1 VIVCGIAGTYLQ
13 ADGMHATAVMGAAL
27 AHRGPDDLGQ
37 FDHTDDRISVHLA
50 HRRLAI
56 IDPSGGRQP
65 MAKGK
70 YVLSYNGELYNYR
83 ELRHQ
88 LRRRGATFA
97 GSSDTEVVLEA
108 WRQWGPSC
116 LHRFRGMFA
125 FALFDMERASLVLAR
140 DPLGIKPLY
149 CWQREGG
156 VVFASELKAILTA
169 FGREL
174 RVHPPALV
182 SSIMDY
188 WVPEGMS
195 PIDGVEKVPPGSWRE
210 VDREGRCTTRRYF
223 DAASAAAA
231 ASGSSGG
238 ARDHHHLALGEVLA
252 DSVAAHMVA
261 DVPVATFLSG
271 GLDSSLLNVMANEV
285 APGTEAYTI
294 TFRTEDQR
302 REAMP
307 NDAVYSRR
315 VAELL
320 GIQLHEIE
328 ISPGLVDSLPE
339 MAATLDEPIGDP
351 AALNTLLMC
360 QAAREAGVK
369 VVLSGIGADELF
381 GGYRRHMACVLA
393 ARYQHLPRTARR
405 AAGAAAA
412 KVPVA
417 VGDHGLR
424 YLRWGKRF
432 LTFGDLPEEAAFRQ
446 SYSLY
451 RPEELAAVI
460 SPDLHACV
468 GQIWEH
474 HVEIYRDN
482 VLPDHVNRMCLADSR
497 LFLPGLNLAYS
508 DRASMAASVEIRVPF
523 VDPEVFRAAFAI
535 PGRDKIRWG
544 KGKVALKE
552 AAAAWLPGEI
562 VDRPKASFSAPLRS
576 WIGRDLCQV
585 VDHVLVDGALAASGF
600 LRRDALVRLVDAD
613 RSGREDRSKQLWQ
626 LLTLEL
632 WCQWVTATG
641 VTL

>member
-1 VIVCGIAGTYLQ
+1 
-13 ADGMHATAVMGAAL
+13 
-27 AHRGPDDLGQ
+27 
-37 FDHTDDRISVHLA
+37 
-50 HRRLAI
+50 
-56 IDPSGGRQP
+56 
-65 MAKGK
+65 MAKGN

-83 ELRHQ
+83 VLREQ
-88 LRRRGATFA
+88 LLRRGSTFV

-108 WRQWGPSC
+108 WRHWGPSC
-116 LHRFRGMFA
+116 LRRFRGMFA
-125 FALFDMERASLVLAR
+125 FALFDLERASLVLAR

-149 CWQREGG
+149 CWRRRGG

-174 RVHPPALV
+174 RVYPPALV

-195 PIDGVEKVPPGSWRE
+195 TIVGVEKIPPGSWRE
-210 VDREGRCTTRRYF
+210 IDREGRCTTRQYF
-223 DAASAAAA
+223 DAADSAASA
-231 ASGSSGG
+231 ASL
-238 ARDHHHLALGEVLA
+238 AAEHHQEPALGEVLA

-271 GLDSSLLNVMANEV
+271 GLDSSLLTVLANEI

-307 NDAVYSRR
+307 DDAVYARR
-315 VAELL
+315 LATHL

-328 ISPGLVDSLPE
+328 ISPGLVQSLPQ
-339 MAATLDEPIGDP
+339 MVATLDEPIGDP

-369 VVLSGIGADELF
+369 VILSGIGADELF
-381 GGYRRHMACVLA
+381 GGYRRHMACVLG
-393 ARYQHLPRTARR
+393 ARYRRLPKMARR
-405 AAGAAAA
+405 AAGAAASTM
-412 KVPVA
+412 PVA
-417 VGDHGLR
+417 LGDRGLR

-460 SPDLHACV
+460 SPELLPCV
-468 GQIWEH
+468 GRIWQH
-474 HVEIYRDN
+474 HVDIYRDN
-482 VLPDHVNRMCLADSR
+482 ALPDHVNRMCLADAR

-508 DRASMAASVEIRVPF
+508 DRASMAASVEVRVPF
-523 VDPEVFRAAFAI
+523 VDPEVFRAAFGI
-535 PGRDKIRWG
+535 SGRDKVRWG
-544 KGKVALKE
+544 RGKIALKE
-552 AAAAWLPGEI
+552 AAAPWLPGEI

-576 WIGRDLCQV
+576 WIGRDLRGV
-585 VDHVLVDGALAASGF
+585 VDDVLIDGELAASGF
-600 LRRDALVRLVDAD
+600 LRQDALVGLVDAD

-632 WCQWVTATG
+632 WCKWVAATG
-641 VTL
+641 VTF